1 MHNDL
6 TPTGIPAVGPVSWG
20 SHFCQLYDGPEDMAD
35 TLVPFFKAGLER
47 NEVCHWVTSEHFGVD
62 AARSALRAAY
72 PGLDQAE
79 RSGQI
84 TIMSRGE
91 WYQRNPAFVAEEIVD
106 GWLQHEEGARSS
118 GYAGYRLTGDTL
130 WLEPHQWDEFSR
142 YESLV
147 NEAFGSRR
155 IIGLCTYCMG
165 KCGAAEVLDLV
176 NTHAFALARRRGQWE
191 VVESP
196 SIKLA
201 KAELSLLNENL
212 SERVEEATR
221 ELRTLL
227 SNKEAL
233 LREVHHR
240 VKNNLQIVANL
251 LAMKSRG
258 ATEEARQAL
267 AETAD
272 RVHAISAVHEALYA
286 DIHAGG
292 VLLGDRLRV
301 IADRLA
307 ATYGLGDRVSV
318 SVSGDNLQL
327 SLTESV
333 PVALLAT
340 ELASNSFKHAFPTGK
355 TGRIDVGIR
364 ALSGGG
370 FELSVTDD
378 GIGLMPT
385 PSRRGSGL
393 DIARAL
399 ARQVGGSLS
408 VENRPDGGVRAVCI
422 AALH

>member
-1 MHNDL
+1 MYNDL

-35 TLVPFFKAGLER
+35 TLVPFFKTGLER
-47 NEVCHWVTSEHFGVD
+47 NEVCHWVTSEHFGVE
-62 AARSALRAAY
+62 AARSSLRAAY
-72 PGLDQAE
+72 SDLDRAE
-79 RSGQI
+79 PSGQI

-106 GWLQHEEGARSS
+106 GWLSHEESARSD
-118 GYAGYRLTGDTL
+118 GYSGYRLTGDTL

-147 NEAFGSRR
+147 NEAFGPRR

-165 KCGAAEVLDLV
+165 KCGASEVLDLV
-176 NTHAFALARRRGQWE
+176 NTHAFAVARRRGQWE

-196 SIKLA
+196 STKLA
-201 KAELSLLNENL
+201 KAELALLNDNL
-212 SERVEEATR
+212 SDRIEEATS

-251 LAMKSRG
+251 LAMKGRG
-258 ATEEARQAL
+258 ASEEARQVL

-292 VLLGDRLRV
+292 VLLADRLKV
-301 IADRLA
+301 IADRLT
-307 ATYGLGDRVSV
+307 ATYGAGDRVTV
-318 SVSGDNLQL
+318 GVSGDNLQL

-333 PVALLAT
+333 PLALLAT
-340 ELASNSFKHAFPTGK
+340 ELASNSFKHAFPGDRR
-355 TGRIDVGIR
+355 GRIEIAVR
-364 ALSGGG
+364 ALAGGG
-370 FELSVTDD
+370 IELSVTDD
-378 GIGLMPT
+378 GIGLAPA

-399 ARQVGGSLS
+399 ARQVGGSLL
-408 VENRPDGGVRAVCI
+408 VENRSEGGVRALCT